1 MGDRET
7 DAEDRAHRIVWED
20 DYFTRHAARE
30 GMFVAPLEEFIATL
44 EEHGVLIYDAGSG
57 VVKTPARAVA
67 KAVQRWQEEIDQWA
81 PTARPGGGDDVPPER
96 APGAAQ

>member
-1 MGDRET
+1 M
-7 DAEDRAHRIVWED
+7 DAEHRPHRTIWED
-20 DYFTRHAARE
+20 DYFSRRAHRD
-30 GMFVAPLEEFIATL
+30 GIFVAPLGEFIATL
-44 EEHGVLIYDAGSG
+44 EEHGVLIYDAGNG

-81 PTARPGGGDDVPPER
+81 PNAAAPGGTDDVPPER

>member
-1 MGDRET
+1 M
-7 DAEDRAHRIVWED
+7 DAENRAHRTIWED
-20 DYFTRHAARE
+20 DYFTRRAHRD
-30 GMFVAPLEEFIATL
+30 GVFVAPLEEFIATL
-44 EEHGVLIYDAGSG
+44 EDHGVLIYDAGSG

-81 PTARPGGGDDVPPER
+81 PNARPGGGDDVPPER